1 MKFKEVYKLN
11 IDVKEAVRKRVS
23 TRIFA
28 IAYTPGYAMGN
39 ILLTVLGPLVV
50 AICIH

>member
-1 MKFKEVYKLN
+1 MLN
-11 IDVKEAVRKRVS
+11 VVLERVQQHLTGVVEEYDS
-23 TRIFA
+23 SIFA